1 MATTKTARKTTHKTA
16 TAGAAHG
23 AAVVRTGK
31 RGRPR
36 KVVTKK
42 ELVYA
47 DDQKSFWVSDGQVLN
62 SLLALRDALERME
75 KEVYGYH
82 VGAAHNDFASWV
94 SEVLGDTDCAADLEK
109 AKSPK
114 SARTVVVKH
123 LKVYEV

>member
-1 MATTKTARKTTHKTA
+1 MATTKTVRKTADAVKDTTTIKT
-16 TAGAAHG
+16 G
-23 AAVVRTGK
+23 R

-36 KVVTKK
+36 KVVAKK

-47 DDQKSFWVSDGQVLN
+47 DNKKSFWVTDGQVLN
-62 SLLALRDALERME
+62 SLVSLRDALERME
-75 KEVYGYH
+75 KEVYSYH
-82 VGAAHNDFASWV
+82 VGEAHNDFANWV
-94 SEVLGDTDCAADLEK
+94 KEVLGDTTCAADLEK